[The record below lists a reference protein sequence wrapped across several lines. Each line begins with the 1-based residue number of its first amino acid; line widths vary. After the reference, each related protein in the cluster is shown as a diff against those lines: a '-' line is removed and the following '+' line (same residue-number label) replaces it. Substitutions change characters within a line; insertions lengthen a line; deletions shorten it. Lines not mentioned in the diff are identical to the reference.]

1 VALKRRRA
9 KVGATL
15 IVVAFV
21 VLLLSL
27 SFASDYMLYVLG
39 LVVVEA
45 IAILSL
51 NLLMGYAG
59 QVSLGQAAFVGIGA
73 FATAQF
79 VQWKIPFPLT
89 IIVAAIFA
97 AGIATVVGLPALR
110 IKGLQVAATT
120 LAFGAVAEFLLFARP
135 WVKNAGTGMDSARPT
150 LIVGGK
156 AMLIASLVG
165 LALVLLLD
173 RQVRHSRI
181 GRAFY
186 SIRDREDTAA
196 ARGVKV
202 GQTKLLAYAFSG
214 FYAGIA
220 GGLFAYLLEHVSADS
235 FTVFTSLGY
244 VAAVVIGGLG
254 SWSGA
259 IVSGSLFAA
268 LPQLLTGFARWVPMF
283 QAGLLT
289 ITPVLRPEGL
299 GYILNRSFS
308 IPLPTF
314 ERKKK
319 EEIDLRTPAER
330 IEPPGRALSLSI
342 PVRSLLVAKD
352 VGVRFG
358 GLIAL
363 HDIDM
368 EIRRGEIVGLIGPN
382 GAGKSTFFNAVG
394 GFNTPN
400 SGTIHYRGKNLL
412 ELPADA
418 RAGLGIG
425 RTFQQVGLSGP
436 QTVWE
441 NMLFAQHQLA
451 IKYGM
456 TDGLLSTPR
465 MRKVEKELESR
476 ARAALEV
483 IGMIDYADEKVL
495 NLSHGN
501 QRLAEVAAA
510 ISIGP
515 ELLMLDEPFAGVGPE
530 ESEQLAQRLTELRAE
545 LDLTVLVI
553 EHDVPLVA
561 SLCSY
566 IYCFAEGGMLAE
578 GSPDEVQNNPDVIS
592 IYIGEPVQKEA
603 AGV

>member
-1 VALKRRRA
+1 MAVRPKRV
-9 KVGATL
+9 KFGA
-15 IVVAFV
+15 VVVTAGFAAV
-21 VLLLSL
+21 LLSL
-27 SFASDYMLYVLG
+27 TFASDYTMYVLG

-59 QVSLGQAAFVGIGA
+59 QVSLGQAAFVGMGA
-73 FATAQF
+73 YATAQF
-79 VQWKIPFPLT
+79 AQWSVPFPLT
-89 IIVAAIFA
+89 IVLAAVFSSLIAAI
-97 AGIATVVGLPALR
+97 VGLPSLR

-120 LAFGAVAEFLLFARP
+120 LAFGVVAEFFLFARP
-135 WVKNAGTGMDSARPT
+135 WAHGAGTGMSSPRPT
-150 LIVGGK
+150 LITGGK
-156 AMLIASLVG
+156 AMLITALVG
-165 LALVLLLD
+165 LLVVLLID

-181 GRAFY
+181 GRAFF

-220 GGLFAYLLEHVSADS
+220 GGLFAYLLERVTPDS

-259 IVSGSLFAA
+259 IVSGAIFAS
-268 LPQLLTGFARWVPMF
+268 LPQLLSGIAQYVPF
-283 QAGLLT
+283 VEAGLLT
-289 ITPVLRPEGL
+289 VTPVMRPEGL
-299 GYILNRSFS
+299 GFLLNRTFTV
-308 IPLPTF
+308 PLPRF
-314 ERKKK
+314 GSKKK
-319 EEIDLRTPAER
+319 LDLVDAVER
-330 IEPPGRALSLSI
+330 LEAPKRALSLSI
-342 PVRSLLVAKD
+342 PVRSLLVARG

-358 GLIAL
+358 GLVAL
-363 HDIDM
+363 SDVDM
-368 EIRRGEIVGLIGPN
+368 EIHRGEIVGLIGPN

-394 GFNTPN
+394 GFVTPS
-400 SGTIHYRGKNLL
+400 SGSIHYRGKDLL
-412 ELPADA
+412 GRPADA
-418 RAGLGIG
+418 RAGLGIA

-441 NMLFAQHQLA
+441 NMLFAQHEMA
-451 IKYGM
+451 SRYGL
-456 TDGLLSTPR
+456 TAGLLFTPK
-465 MRKVEKELESR
+465 MRTIELELEQR

-483 IGMIDYADEKVL
+483 IGLSDYADEKVV

-510 ISIGP
+510 VATGP

-530 ESEQLAQRLTELRAE
+530 ESEQLAQRLTELRAD
-545 LDLTVLVI
+545 LDLTILVI

-566 IYCFAEGGMLAE
+566 IYCFDQGRVLAE

-592 IYIGEPVQKEA
+592 IYIGEPVVREA
-603 AGV
+603 VSV